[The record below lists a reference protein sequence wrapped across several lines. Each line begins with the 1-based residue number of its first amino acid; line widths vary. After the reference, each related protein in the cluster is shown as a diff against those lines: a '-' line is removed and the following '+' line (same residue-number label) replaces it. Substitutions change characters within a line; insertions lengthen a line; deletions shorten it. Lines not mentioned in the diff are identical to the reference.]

1 MIAQIDG
8 ETARRL
14 LKGRSD
20 PFSLKINGNLLSY
33 EGYDFCSVYRG
44 EGTLIGR
51 YYGDLVIRTEGELS
65 QEAFEELALF
75 LKTSGFG
82 SAICG
87 EKTGRRLSEYGF
99 KCDPPDFLYEFSAD
113 KVKERKSVPVFSE
126 LRENPPYDEVF
137 NILKD
142 GFPNI
147 DHDGW
152 YTDMNHRVRHGTARV
167 YIYGGATA
175 TVNSE
180 NETAALVTLLSVKKE
195 LRGHGDAKK
204 LLRSLGFHFDGIEKK
219 MYVLCRAELMPFYER
234 VGFNRVGSTVT
245 FYNMHR

>member
-14 LKGRSD
+14 LKGRCD
-20 PFSLKINGNLLSY
+20 PFSLKITGNLLSY

-51 YYGDLVIRTEGELS
+51 YYDDLVIRTDKELS

-75 LKTSGFG
+75 LKASGF
-82 SAICG
+82 SRAICG
-87 EKTGRRLSEYGF
+87 EKTGKRLAECGF
-99 KCDPPDFLYEFSAD
+99 KSEPPDCLYEFSAN
-113 KVKERKSVPVFSE
+113 KVPDRESVPDFSE

-137 NILKD
+137 DILKD
-142 GFPNI
+142 GFPSIN
-147 DHDGW
+147 HDSW
-152 YTDMNHRVRHGTARV
+152 YTDINHRVRHGTASV
-167 YIYGGATA
+167 YIYGGSTA
-175 TVNSE
+175 SVNSQ
-180 NETAALVTLLSVKKE
+180 NEAAALVTMLATKKE
-195 LRGHGDAKK
+195 FRGQGDAKK
-204 LLRSLGFHFDGIEKK
+204 LLRSLGFHFFGLEKK
-219 MYVLCRAELMPFYER
+219 MYILCRAELMPFYEC